1 MATNRFLRNKDL
13 IPQAK
18 LNHIGILGLGGIGS
32 QLVPLLSIMGF
43 KKITGWDHD
52 ILEEHNL
59 STTMYPQGALGKP
72 KAEVAENVSKM
83 YAINPD
89 EVKFYD
95 EYYDEKS
102 STMPKM
108 VTCLDNMVS
117 RLVAYNLWLE
127 QSNRKFFI
135 DLRMGAMAMEIIVAT
150 KENDNYLDTW
160 LPSHQI
166 SQEPCTMKHTIF
178 TASIVGGFGVDQ
190 IFNVIA
196 ERPYYA
202 YIWIG
207 LMPLEMRTDNLIVKT
222 R

>member
-108 VTCLDNMVS
+108 VTCLDNMES

-166 SQEPCTMKHTIF
+166 SQEPCTMKHAIF